1 MIIFNTPMQLR
12 FFTIPIHGGGDIA
25 DELNR
30 FLAGSRILS
39 IDRQLAQDGSN
50 SAWAV
55 CVSFETG
62 GQGRPASDNER
73 AKHGKVD
80 YREVLNEADFTVYAR
95 LRALRKEISDREGLP
110 AYALFTNEQMAEM
123 VQRRVATAAA
133 MREIPGIGD
142 ARMEKYAD
150 AFLQVLREA
159 FNGQPQN
166 GVDSP

>member
-1 MIIFNTPMQLR
+1 MQLR

-39 IDRQLAQDGSN
+39 IDRHLVQDGAN

-55 CVSFETG
+55 CVGFESA
-62 GQGRPASDNER
+62 GQGRPTSGNGPG
-73 AKHGKVD
+73 KQGKVD
-80 YREVLNEADFTVYAR
+80 YREVLNESDFAVYAR
-95 LRALRKEISDREGLP
+95 LRTLRKEIADQEGLP

-142 ARMEKYAD
+142 ARMDKYAG